1 MTNTTRAKRKKEIWL
16 LSVAMFVLLAF
27 GIILGL
33 YFREPWLWMDEVLS
47 YVLISDPSPVHLN
60 DAVVSSMDANPPLFP
75 NLYWFI
81 GHAMSLDPL
90 FLRALS
96 VVLFASTIA
105 LFYWYTTRLIGDPVI
120 NFVLISVMVYFT
132 YQNFAHSTEIRSY
145 AVLLPISCVYFIIMH
160 WLINRPTSA
169 WLLAG
174 HTLVGMLMAFCH
186 NYGLFYLAASGAFFL
201 SLLIWSKQ
209 RNYALVLATYG
220 LIGIVWLVVWYPSF
234 SIQAYAGQPHSWIPL
249 PTVSTFFS
257 NVGDLIPSP
266 LQRIEW
272 RPWVWWMPMLRVIA
286 VVGLFTCVVVPKLK
300 MGFQAVRQD
309 EAFQFLLLS
318 GFVYLTVIIIA
329 MTVTF
334 TYTSVFIS
342 RYMWPSQLLIMFQL
356 VYTYYHFAG
365 PRRIVPRLAWLLP
378 VYSLFLGILMFE
390 RVWKMQTPF
399 QSQILEYLPQLSAPY
414 PVFVERADYF
424 LPIWFHKQRPNVSFL
439 LDWKTADRPN
449 NIKSATVDYKM
460 LKSLKE
466 KYKVGGIVEADQ
478 FNASHFPHFY
488 VVDEQAIYQI
498 EGFIKSGQIKVINE
512 LPIAMPGHRLLECAF
527 STNSGHLLNKPL

>member
-1 MTNTTRAKRKKEIWL
+1 
-16 LSVAMFVLLAF
+16 MFVLLAL
-27 GIILGL
+27 GIISGL

-47 YVLISDPSPVHLN
+47 YVLISDPSPAHLN
-60 DAVVSSMDANPPLFP
+60 DAVVSNMDANPPLFP
-75 NLYWFI
+75 NFYWLI
-81 GHAMSLDPL
+81 GHTMSLDPL
-90 FLRALS
+90 FLRAVS
-96 VVLFASTIA
+96 VLLFAGTIA

-120 NFVLISVMVYFT
+120 NFVLISAMVYFT

-160 WLINRPTSA
+160 QLINHPASVR
-169 WLLAG
+169 LLTG

-209 RNYALVLATYG
+209 GSYALVLATYG

-234 SIQAYAGQPHSWIPL
+234 NIQSSAGQPHSWIPL

-257 NVGDLIPSP
+257 YVGDLVPSP
-266 LQRIEW
+266 LQRVEW
-272 RPWVWWMPMLRVIA
+272 RSWLSWLLTLRVLA
-286 VVGLFTCVVVPKLK
+286 VVGLFGYVVVPKLRA
-300 MGFQAVRQD
+300 GFRAMRRD
-309 EAFQFLLLS
+309 KAFQFLLLS
-318 GFVYLTVIIIA
+318 GFVYLAVIIIA
-329 MTVTF
+329 LTVTL
-334 TYTSVFIS
+334 TYTSVFNS

-365 PRRIVPRLAWLLP
+365 QRRIVPRLAWLLP
-378 VYSLFLGILMFE
+378 VYSLLLGILIFE
-390 RVWKMQTPF
+390 RVGKMQTPF
-399 QSQILEYLPQLSAPY
+399 QSRILEYLPQLSAQY

-460 LKSLKE
+460 LKSLKD
-466 KYKVGGIVEADQ
+466 KYGVGGIVAAER
-478 FNASHFPHFY
+478 FNAAHFPRFY
-488 VVDEQAIYQI
+488 VVDEQAVYQI
-498 EGFIKSGQIKVINE
+498 EGFIESGQIRVVNE
-512 LPIAMPGHRLLECAF
+512 LPIAIPGHRLLECAF
-527 STNSGHLLNKPL
+527 TTNSGHLLNKPL